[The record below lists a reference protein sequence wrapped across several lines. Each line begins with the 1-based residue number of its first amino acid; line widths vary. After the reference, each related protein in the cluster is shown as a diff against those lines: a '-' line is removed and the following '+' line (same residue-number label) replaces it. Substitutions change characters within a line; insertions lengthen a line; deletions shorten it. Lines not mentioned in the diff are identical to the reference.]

1 MSFTK
6 ITFRVRLKLFCGSV
20 RRLFVN
26 VFRPG
31 YVRASLAQRRGE
43 CRRCGACCQLV
54 CRCCFFRDDD
64 GIPSCAIY
72 DRYRFPNCSSFPVDG
87 HDLADR
93 DLISPDIPCGFWW
106 PHSGKGTEHANK

>member
-6 ITFRVRLKLFCGSV
+6 ITSRVRLKLLCGSV

-26 VFRPG
+26 VLRPG

-106 PHSGKGTEHANK
+106 PHAGKGTEHANK

>member
-6 ITFRVRLKLFCGSV
+6 TTFRVWLKQLGGSV
-20 RRLFVN
+20 RRLFMN

-31 YVRASLAQRRGE
+31 YVRASLALRHGE

-64 GIPSCAIY
+64 DTPSCTIY
-72 DRYRFPNCSSFPVDG
+72 DRFRFLNCSNFPID
-87 HDLADR
+87 DADIAAR
-93 DLISPDIPCGFWW
+93 DLVSPDIPCGFWW
-106 PHSGKGTEHANK
+106 SHSEQGKEPSNT